1 MIRKE
6 LEHLAISIDEIHT
19 HPSNVRQGDVGA
31 ICESLKAHGQYRSIV
46 YQQSTK
52 RILAGNHTWKAA
64 KALGW
69 THIAATPVICDDQQA
84 LRILLADNKANDLAS
99 YDEPELIE
107 LLKQLADTDEGLLGT
122 LFDEDELDSL
132 IADSSHFELNNDA
145 DTEPLIPLL
154 DQVPEITKP
163 KDVWIL
169 GNHRLMCGDCR
180 DDQDVNEL
188 IKETKINI
196 AFTSPPYAEQRKYD
210 EKSGF
215 KPIHPD
221 QYVDWFADV
230 ASNVKKHLAD
240 DGSWFVNIKPAAN
253 NLDTELY
260 VFDLVLAHARK
271 WGWHFGTEYCWERN
285 GVPKNVVNRF
295 RNGFEPI
302 YQFALGKWKMRPK
315 NVRTPSNNV
324 PMSLGEGSGNTG
336 WSDNQ
341 GSSGVIPK
349 NRIRKNGSSKTM
361 SDQQGMNV
369 AVGEYEVDGLAYPN
383 NRLPT
388 FAGSHEA
395 VGHTAAFPVGLP
407 AWFIRAYTDE
417 NDFVYDP
424 FCGSGS
430 TILAANQENR
440 IAYGMEISPRYVDL
454 ICARFQQHTGIQPI
468 LESTGQPQDFTPDA
482 N

>member
-1 MIRKE
+1 V
-6 LEHLAISIDEIHT
+6 D
-19 HPSNVRQGDVGA
+19 
-31 ICESLKAHGQYRSIV
+31 
-46 YQQSTK
+46 
-52 RILAGNHTWKAA
+52 
-64 KALGW
+64 
-69 THIAATPVICDDQQA
+69 
-84 LRILLADNKANDLAS
+84 
-99 YDEPELIE
+99 DEPM
-107 LLKQLADTDEGLLGT
+107 
-122 LFDEDELDSL
+122 
-132 IADSSHFELNNDA
+132 
-145 DTEPLIPLL
+145 IPLL

-169 GNHRLMCGDCR
+169 GNHKVMCGDCR

-196 AFTSPPYAEQRKYD
+196 AITSPPYAEQRKYD

-260 VFDLVLAHARK
+260 VFDLVLSHARK

-315 NVRTPSNNV
+315 NVRVPSNDV
-324 PMSLGEGSGNTG
+324 PISLGEGSGNTG
-336 WSDNQ
+336 WSDKQ
-341 GSSGVIPK
+341 GKGAIISK
-349 NRIRKNGSSKTM
+349 NRLRKNKNGSSKTM
-361 SDQQGMNV
+361 ADQQGMNV
-369 AVGEYEVDGLAYPN
+369 GVGEYTVDGLAYPN

-440 IAYGMEISPRYVDL
+440 VAYGMEISPRYVDL
-454 ICARFQQHTGIQPI
+454 ICARFQIHTGIHPI
-468 LESTGQPQDFTPDA
+468 LEATGEAHDFTPDA
-482 N
+482 D